1 MEKIPTAAYN
11 LDIRSETLQ
20 SNPRIFLGIINLI
33 SIPPKKIPGDNNT
46 AIPTD
51 NITDFHKNFGN
62 SSESTN
68 LDSFG
73 YMSELITENKI
84 TNPLNSCKAV
94 PYTAADS

>member
-33 SIPPKKIPGDNNT
+33 SIPPKNSGRINT

-51 NITDFHKNFGN
+51 NITDYHKIFGN

-73 YMSELITENKI
+73 YMSELITENMI